1 MKKQSISFVLGEA
14 EFTLIVPPIKQT
26 REWRK
31 LVNANIDPLAQQFSG
46 MQFTFNNMEDIS
58 GLIQAGR
65 SILFESI
72 DIIFDTMLAY
82 DPSLLDQR
90 DVIESSA
97 TEAQIVH
104 TFKLMLSTI
113 DSFGIAARLMSLS

>member
-14 EFTLIVPPIKQT
+14 EFTLIVPRIKQT